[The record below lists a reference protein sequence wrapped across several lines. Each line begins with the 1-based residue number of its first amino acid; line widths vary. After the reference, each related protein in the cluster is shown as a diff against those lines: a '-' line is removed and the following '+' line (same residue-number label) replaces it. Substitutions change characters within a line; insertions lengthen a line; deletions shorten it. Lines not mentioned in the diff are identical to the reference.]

1 MTEELVKYR
10 GFTLNKRFIETQDR
24 FDNFPVRDEDVWIC
38 GIPRSGTRWTKEMVW
53 MIMHDLDFD
62 GAKEDLSERA
72 LWTETDR
79 TYGYFMDEPERYRD
93 TLGLILKRYE
103 QGPVVVK
110 SHMPWALLP
119 KQIQEYK
126 RRPKIIYVVRNPKA
140 VMVSWRYYMKQSF
153 GSDYTLE
160 EAVNAFIDGNVSYH
174 PYWKHVF
181 QFWERRHEP
190 NIFILRYEDMVK
202 ETQGMIKGVAK
213 FLEKKLTQEQ
223 VAQLAHHLSFE
234 SMKNNKAINN
244 QAEIRRRREKLG
256 LPNIEGNHVRAGKI
270 DSYKEEMTAELNE
283 KIDAWIKENT
293 RDSDFNVV

>member
-1 MTEELVKYR
+1 
-10 GFTLNKRFIETQDR
+10 
-24 FDNFPVRDEDVWIC
+24 
-38 GIPRSGTRWTKEMVW
+38 
-53 MIMHDLDFD
+53 
-62 GAKEDLSERA
+62 
-72 LWTETDR
+72 
-79 TYGYFMDEPERYRD
+79 MDEPERYRD